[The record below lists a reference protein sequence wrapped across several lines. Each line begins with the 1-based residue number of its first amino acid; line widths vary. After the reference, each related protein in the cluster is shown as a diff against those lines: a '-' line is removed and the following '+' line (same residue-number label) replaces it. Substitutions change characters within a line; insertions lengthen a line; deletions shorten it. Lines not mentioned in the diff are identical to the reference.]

1 MSPGSGGSVCAA
13 CSLLLCVFALSVQ
26 MTELVRHWCVC
37 WHVQCR
43 LYGDDGVVMP
53 TGAEGVSIPPEINT
67 HSKVGY
73 VLVLCKI
80 SMYTAMCLCSA
91 TIAGTMLNCMLRSEP
106 AIGHTSYRG
115 CVLD

>member
-1 MSPGSGGSVCAA
+1 
-13 CSLLLCVFALSVQ
+13 VFAFSLHV
-26 MTELVRHWCVC
+26 TELVRHWCVC
-37 WHVQCR
+37 NNVQCR
-43 LYGDDGVVMP
+43 LYADDGVIMP
-53 TGAEGVSIPPEINT
+53 TGAEGVTIPPEINT
-67 HSKVGY
+67 HSHVGE

-80 SMYTAMCLCSA
+80 CMYTVMCLCSA